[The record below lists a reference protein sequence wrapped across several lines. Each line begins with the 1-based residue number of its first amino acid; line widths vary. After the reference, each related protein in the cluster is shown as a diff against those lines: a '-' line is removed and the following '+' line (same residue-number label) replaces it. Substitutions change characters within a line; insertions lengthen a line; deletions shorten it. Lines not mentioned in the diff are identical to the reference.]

1 MKLITN
7 TGIVYLLLATTFSTP
22 VTAQTEEQQNPPPT
36 FIGSAT
42 DLRITPRLGVGHT
55 TSGGGFDGFTR
66 FEGFVPL
73 FQEPGN
79 NLTFI
84 EGRFLLD
91 NSANLGGNILL
102 GYRTYDANSR
112 RIWGGYIG
120 YDNRNTGNNTFN
132 QIGVGAESL
141 GEIWDFRANAYL
153 PIGNTRQEA
162 GIFQLRDSFFRE
174 NFLILNQQRNQEAAM
189 GGFDVEAGAKIA
201 QIGRDG
207 DLRGYGGLYYY
218 NATGSPDMLGWRLR
232 LQARP
237 TDYLNLGVA
246 LQNDDLFGT
255 NVVFAVGVTFP
266 GSRPRGQIRDE
277 NTVVARLGES
287 VQRNNA
293 IVVDRIVEVAEVPA
307 INPETNQP
315 YVFQHVNLGI
325 AGGNGTFENPVGTVQ
340 EGLAQT
346 LSDGN
351 DIVYVQ
357 PGTNPGI
364 PPFTIPNRVQLLSTG
379 PVQPLE
385 TLQSGVVQL
394 PLSAAG
400 VLPTIIP
407 SAEASVTLGNATT
420 LSGFDIPNAGTNAIV
435 GTNINTVTIRDNAI
449 ANSTQRGIWLTNVTG
464 KVMITDNSIDT
475 TGGIGNSG
483 FVLENTTESVELTIA
498 RNRITNTTNNAIG
511 IGLTNT
517 AEGTANISD
526 NTLSG
531 NQLNGISVGFD
542 DTAQGT
548 FTINNNTISNSG
560 NVGIAAQTL
569 GNSTSTLT
577 INNNT
582 VSGNGAEG
590 IGAGI
595 SGNSTSTLTINNN
608 TVSGNGTVGIAS
620 QISGNSTSTL
630 TIDNNT
636 VSDNGTVGIGIN
648 LNEFA
653 TSTATITNNTVSGNG
668 FDGIDTEAKDGII
681 TATTGDSSLQLLI
694 EGNAATNNARFGI
707 AIFAEDNSQTF
718 AGVRFNIM
726 TGSPGSRINPNGFL
740 TQTGS
745 PDNLTPTSTIC
756 LNLSNNTSDNGFGL
770 NYTSP
775 LSTFQTDTTA
785 NTGVISVPALPVEPL
800 GDCPVP

>member
-1 MKLITN
+1 
-7 TGIVYLLLATTFSTP
+7 
-22 VTAQTEEQQNPPPT
+22 
-36 FIGSAT
+36 
-42 DLRITPRLGVGHT
+42 
-55 TSGGGFDGFTR
+55 
-66 FEGFVPL
+66 
-73 FQEPGN
+73 
-79 NLTFI
+79 
-84 EGRFLLD
+84 
-91 NSANLGGNILL
+91 
-102 GYRTYDANSR
+102 
-112 RIWGGYIG
+112 
-120 YDNRNTGNNTFN
+120 
-132 QIGVGAESL
+132 
-141 GEIWDFRANAYL
+141 
-153 PIGNTRQEA
+153 
-162 GIFQLRDSFFRE
+162 
-174 NFLILNQQRNQEAAM
+174 M
-189 GGFDVEAGAKIA
+189 GGFDVEAGARIA
-201 QIGRDG
+201 QIGREG

-218 NATGSPDMLGWRLR
+218 NATGSPDTLGWRIR

-237 TDYLNLGVA
+237 TDYLNLGVS

-255 NVVFAVGVTFP
+255 NVVFAVGITFP
-266 GSRPRGQIRDE
+266 GTRPRGPIRE
-277 NTVVARLGES
+277 EEAVIARLGES

-293 IVVDRIVEVAEVPA
+293 IIIDHQEEVKEIPA
-307 INPETNQP
+307 TNPETDEP

-325 AGGNGTFENPVGTVQ
+325 AGGDGTFENPVGTVQ

-364 PPFTIPNRVQLLSTG
+364 APFTIPDRVQVLSTG
-379 PVQPLE
+379 PMQALE
-385 TLQSGVVQL
+385 TVESGVVQL

-483 FVLENTTESVELTIA
+483 FVLENTTESVDLTIA